1 MKSMRLNVFRAI
13 ALSPIALSLSMVAVT
28 GIYSNDKAAA
38 EGQYPYQIAQLSYRE
53 CFQQAFDKFRYYRG
67 GDAAQASAYA
77 ERQCGRLQSTI
88 NNNYVD
94 NTTTN
99 VQNTS
104 TSTTNVDGRTFNPR
118 ETPKTEA
125 ELQAELE
132 AMRMTMPLMQKF
144 VDTIIKKM

>member
-1 MKSMRLNVFRAI
+1 MRLNAFRAI

-53 CFQQAFDKFRYYRG
+53 CFQQSFDKFRYYRG

-77 ERQCGRLQSTI
+77 ERQCGRLPSTV

-125 ELQAELE
+125 ELRAEQENLRL
-132 AMRMTMPLMQKF
+132 MMPLLQKLF
-144 VDTIIKKM
+144 EEGMKRR